1 MKRANTRRGAIRTV
15 LAVAAAS
22 LVVGATAV
30 GCGESVFPTD
40 RVEDESHGEARQGGA
55 VSGRYVPPR
64 EVVRAGNRQVGN
76 FSYIGA
82 GDSCSG
88 RMLDG
93 SERLG
98 SFLVESF
105 DGAAFYQGYNCR
117 TIRGG
122 SGLSM
127 HGTGRAVDVF
137 IPTVGGD
144 ADNDLGDP
152 VANYLIRN
160 ASKLGVQYFIWD
172 RSKWNIEYGGPEYY
186 GGSHPHYDHL
196 HIELT
201 PYAARNLRDFPAPGG
216 GESNCEPF
224 DDVCN
229 STFKDEIAWAKDR
242 GITNGCGDGEYCPRA
257 AVTRGQA
264 AAFFVRAF
272 DLSGGPDAFDDDDG
286 SPFEGAINALAAEGI
301 VNGCG
306 PREFCPDRKL
316 RRGPLAAMLKRT
328 LRLPSGPDAFSDDD
342 GSPFEDAIDALA
354 AADLTDGCGSES
366 YCPRDV
372 VRRGPMAKFL
382 HRAVTSC
389 RYGPFT
395 DVCDSPFRD
404 DILWMADEGITNGC
418 GGEKFCPRDEL
429 TRGQLAVFFD
439 RTFVLPDGPDVFSDD
454 DGHPFEDAI
463 NAMAAAGIT
472 NGCGSGEYCPDETV
486 TRGQLAAFL
495 SRVLSLPSTTRDAFD
510 DDDGSHFEDA
520 INALAAAGITNGCGD
535 RRFCP
540 DRAVRR
546 GPFAAF
552 LHRAS
557 RH

>member
-1 MKRANTRRGAIRTV
+1 MKRVKRRRGTIRTLV
-15 LAVAAAS
+15 VAAAAS

-30 GCGESVFPTD
+30 GCGEAVFPTD

-64 EVVRAGNRQVGN
+64 EVIRAGDRQVGS

-82 GDSCSG
+82 GDTCSG

-93 SERLG
+93 SQRLG
-98 SFLVESF
+98 SFLVEAF

-137 IPTVGGD
+137 IPTVGGE

-160 ASKLGVQYFIWD
+160 ASKLGVQFFIWD

-216 GESNCEPF
+216 GEPDCEPF
-224 DDVCN
+224 IDICD
-229 STFKDEIAWAKDR
+229 
-242 GITNGCGDGEYCPRA
+242 
-257 AVTRGQA
+257 
-264 AAFFVRAF
+264 
-272 DLSGGPDAFDDDDG
+272 
-286 SPFEGAINALAAEGI
+286 
-301 VNGCG
+301 
-306 PREFCPDRKL
+306 
-316 RRGPLAAMLKRT
+316 
-328 LRLPSGPDAFSDDD
+328 
-342 GSPFEDAIDALA
+342 SPFED
-354 AADLTDGCGSES
+354 
-366 YCPRDV
+366 
-372 VRRGPMAKFL
+372 
-382 HRAVTSC
+382 
-389 RYGPFT
+389 
-395 DVCDSPFRD
+395 
-404 DILWMADEGITNGC
+404 DIRWMADEGITNGC

-439 RTFVLPDGPDVFSDD
+439 RAFDLPDGPDAFDDD

-472 NGCGSGEYCPDETV
+472 NGCGSAEYCPDETV
-486 TRGQLAAFL
+486 TRGQIAAFL
-495 SRVLSLPSTTRDAFD
+495 SRVLSLPSSTRDAFD

-535 RRFCP
+535 RRYCP